1 MSHEIAT
8 KAHLNKL
15 DGDRRRRRSSR
26 IILFS
31 VLLMTTAVAWGY
43 FATLDQTSRATG
55 QIIPAGRDQIIQA
68 PDGGQITRILVREG
82 DHVKARQPLFL
93 LDQAKVSAGV
103 DEAKGRVAALQAQM
117 ARIEAELFDKPL
129 SFPSDSSQFA
139 ELEAS
144 QKQLYL
150 KRRTSL
156 HEQLASLDRM
166 RALAQNELELNQPLL
181 KSGDVSRSEV
191 MRLQRQVVDIEAQS
205 DNTRNKYLQDL
216 QAEYA
221 KVGEDLVTAREVL
234 KQRQAGMLDTVIRAP
249 TDGVVKNVRFTTEGG
264 VLRAADELA
273 QIVPTGQE
281 LIVEA
286 KVSPSDIA
294 YIRVGQG
301 ASLKFDAYDSSIFG
315 SADGVVTY
323 ISPDTLSEQSP
334 GTAERTFYR
343 VHIRVDTRHMKG
355 PAGHAVQLQP
365 GMTATVEIKTGSGTV
380 LGYLLK
386 PIIKTLA
393 EAMNEK

>member
-1 MSHEIAT
+1 MLPAPT
-8 KAHLNKL
+8 MAF
-15 DGDRRRRRSSR
+15 RSAAVR
-26 IILFS
+26 AVCPPG
-31 VLLMTTAVAWGY
+31 VLYAFMTPV
-43 FATLDQTSRATG
+43 R
-55 QIIPAGRDQIIQA
+55 PA
-68 PDGGQITRILVREG
+68 
-82 DHVKARQPLFL
+82 
-93 LDQAKVSAGV
+93 
-103 DEAKGRVAALQAQM
+103 
-117 ARIEAELFDKPL
+117 
-129 SFPSDSSQFA
+129 
-139 ELEAS
+139 
-144 QKQLYL
+144 
-150 KRRTSL
+150 
-156 HEQLASLDRM
+156 
-166 RALAQNELELNQPLL
+166 
-181 KSGDVSRSEV
+181 
-191 MRLQRQVVDIEAQS
+191 
-205 DNTRNKYLQDL
+205 
-216 QAEYA
+216 
-221 KVGEDLVTAREVL
+221 
-234 KQRQAGMLDTVIRAP
+234 RAP